1 MKSLKVKMHHKDM
14 NAQENFA
21 YFGGGVHTFFY
32 DRLVQ

>member
-1 MKSLKVKMHHKDM
+1 MKDM

-21 YFGGGVHTFFY
+21 YFGGGRRRIHTFFY